1 MENRRNVAEFF
12 AGIGLVRIGLEKAGW
27 KVVYANDIDAMKER
41 AYRHHFENNQDFQ
54 LADVH
59 EVSAGT
65 IPDVELATA
74 SFPCTDLS
82 LAGRQVGLAGKHSS
96 AFWGFVKVLDDMG
109 DRRPKMVLLENVEG
123 FLTSHGGEDLEQALL
138 ALNDLGYA
146 VDVFIID
153 ARHFVPQS
161 RRRLFVVGAQGDCE
175 EQPVTD
181 VSNLRPSKLINFV
194 KSHPQVRWCFRHLP
208 PLPEL
213 RTTLSDFVDLLSPND
228 PEWWNDKRTRYFFSQ
243 MSDRHTRV
251 VDALQ
256 DDDHYHYLTAFRRVR
271 YGKSMAE
278 IRNDGIAGC
287 LRTPKGGSA
296 RQILVEVG
304 KGQARV
310 RYMTP
315 REYAKLMGAGDY
327 HLTGSKTDQLF
338 GFGDAVCVPVI
349 TWIAENYLNPVL
361 SKSILQDVDAAPY
374 AG

>member
-1 MENRRNVAEFF
+1 MKNRRNVAEFF
-12 AGIGLVRIGLEKAGW
+12 AGIGLVRMGLEKAGW
-27 KVVYANDIDAMKER
+27 NVTYANDIDTKKEL
-41 AYRHHFENNQDFQ
+41 AYRHHFESNEDFH

-59 EVSAGT
+59 EVSART
-65 IPDVELATA
+65 IPNVDLATA

-96 AFWGFVKVLDDMG
+96 AFWGFVEVIQEMG
-109 DRRPKMVLLENVEG
+109 DRHPNLVLLENVEG
-123 FLTSHGGEDLEQALL
+123 FLTSHGGDDLEQALL
-138 ALNDLGYA
+138 ALNGLGYV
-146 VDVFIID
+146 VDIFIID

-161 RRRLFVVGAQGDCE
+161 RRRLFVVGMQGACE
-175 EQPVTD
+175 GQPVTD
-181 VSNLRPSKLINFV
+181 VSELRPSKLIKFV
-194 KSHPQVRWCFRHLP
+194 KSHPQVRWCFRE
-208 PLPEL
+208 LPELPRL
-213 RTTLSDFVDLLSPND
+213 RTTLSDFVDLLPPGD

-243 MSDRHTRV
+243 MSERHAQV
-251 VDALQ
+251 VDALRH
-256 DDDHYHYLTAFRRVR
+256 DSGYHYLTAFRRVR

-315 REYAKLMGAGDY
+315 SEYAKLMGAGDY
-327 HLTGSKTDQLF
+327 RLTGSKTDQLF

-361 SKSILQDVDAAPY
+361 LNSFSPEAASH
-374 AG
+374 AS